1 MKRWRRPAALM
12 GLLIALS
19 GVFAS
24 YLRPELTVDLAG
36 RLWACF

>member
-1 MKRWRRPAALM
+1 MKRWRRPTALLA
-12 GLLIALS
+12 LLIVLT